1 MNSPS
6 LVLRMLT
13 SVFKLATVQKIVS
26 EILTPASGVTFA
38 KDARDLLI
46 DCCVEFITLISSE
59 ANDIA
64 EKEAKKT
71 IAAEHVE
78 KALREL
84 GFPEYVQEV
93 LAVAG
98 EHKEQLRVGL
108 RWVQMCMPTDI
119 LPRQERR
126 SRARWSRVGCLK
138 KNCYDSSRSFS
149 DRRQTNTT
157 LGPDEYMREST
168 KTTSRASRDLGVW
181 FLC

>member
-1 MNSPS
+1 MNSRS
-6 LVLRMLT
+6 FVMWMLT
-13 SVFKLATVQKIVS
+13 FILYLATVQKIVS

-98 EHKEQLRVGL
+98 EHKEQLRVGARSVQTYL
-108 RWVQMCMPTDI
+108 LTNMSSDKGEEAEQDGAKWV
-119 LPRQERR
+119 
-126 SRARWSRVGCLK
+126 V
-138 KNCYDSSRSFS
+138 
-149 DRRQTNTT
+149 
-157 LGPDEYMREST
+157 
-168 KTTSRASRDLGVW
+168 
-181 FLC
+181 

>member
-1 MNSPS
+1 MF
-6 LVLRMLT
+6 RILT
-13 SVFKLATVQKIVS
+13 SVLFLATVQKIVS

-71 IAAEHVE
+71 IAAEHIE
-78 KALREL
+78 KALKEL

-98 EHKEQLRVGL
+98 EHKEQLRVGARGARL
-108 RWVQMCMPTDI
+108 PTSTNVG
-119 LPRQERR
+119 PRQERR
-126 SRARWSRVGCLK
+126 SRVRWSRVACLK
-138 KNCYDSSRSFS
+138 KNCYGSSRSYS
-149 DRRQTNTT
+149 DRRQTNTI
-157 LGPDEYMREST
+157 LGLDECGA
-168 KTTSRASRDLGVW
+168 KV
-181 FLC
+181 